1 MKKFLFLILFLG
13 VYIFTFPKEEFFKK
27 IELEKVKNILIEN
40 GFSFKDE
47 GTYYF
52 FERQAGKLNE
62 KIDILLKNKEIPYG
76 IGIIVSCH
84 KLDSNQTKLKN
95 TLIDLVEKMGEGIL
109 DRELKERMLNSLK
122 KMPEKA
128 IKNTDGIVSYI
139 KKTSNMTENKDYSI
153 IIANRENGKSIKVIF
168 EKYSM
173 DEKNWLYLNFLEK
186 GIFLYFLYGY
196 IDAGKSFIGS

>member
-40 GFSFKDE
+40 AFSFKDE

-52 FERQAGKLNE
+52 FERKAGKLNE

-128 IKNTDGIVSYI
+128 IKNNDGIVSYI

-173 DEKNWLYLNFLEK
+173 DEKN
-186 GIFLYFLYGY
+186 
-196 IDAGKSFIGS
+196 

>member
-13 VYIFTFPKEEFFKK
+13 VYIFTFSKEEFLKK

-52 FERQAGKLNE
+52 FERKAGKLNE

-128 IKNTDGIVSYI
+128 IKNNDGIVSYI

-173 DEKNWLYLNFLEK
+173 DEKN
-186 GIFLYFLYGY
+186 
-196 IDAGKSFIGS
+196 

>member
-1 MKKFLFLILFLG
+1 MKKFLFLILFFG

-52 FERQAGKLNE
+52 FERKAGKLNE

-128 IKNTDGIVSYI
+128 IKNNDGIVSYI

-173 DEKNWLYLNFLEK
+173 DEKN
-186 GIFLYFLYGY
+186 
-196 IDAGKSFIGS
+196 

>member
-52 FERQAGKLNE
+52 FERKAGKLNE

-128 IKNTDGIVSYI
+128 IKNNDGIVSYI